1 MNIEHLSLNQLHE
14 LQEQV
19 AHEIASRRVAEEQA
33 VLNDIR
39 QKASQLGLSFDD
51 LIAKLQGPVK
61 VKRKVAAQY
70 RDPATGAEWSGRGR
84 KPLWAQAWLASGRSL
99 DEVRI

>member
-1 MNIEHLSLNQLHE
+1 MDIQHLSLEQLVQ
-14 LQEQV
+14 LQSNV
-19 AHEIASRRVAEEQA
+19 AHEITSRRVAEEQT

-51 LIAKLQGPVK
+51 LIIKLQGSK
-61 VKRKVAAQY
+61 KTTGSVAKQY
-70 RDPATGAEWSGRGR
+70 RDPASGAEWSGRGR
-84 KPLWAQAWLASGRSL
+84 KPLWAQAWLDSGRSL